1 MLKLRT
7 KRSIQSILQSVTQG
21 SEPSAMKI
29 NELPKDLEQIF
40 YSDGHQLGTRQK
52 IDQDITLLQRG
63 TRELYY
69 NVDQLIDSFV
79 QRCQADRIPVDCRM
93 GCSWCC
99 HQAVFAS
106 THEIILMAQYLRKH
120 YSREVVDEVRMR
132 AEAKESQLGPLSP
145 AAALKS
151 RHACPLLLKGRCMV
165 YPVRPMACR
174 IYLSSSEESCL
185 KRHQNP
191 FDPKAIPALF
201 DFTLKAGQ
209 QMNAGFGSALKE
221 QGLSVEEHRIEHILL
236 LLLKAPKKTDDW
248 LKGGTLHQSFPFDEA
263 QKDQPGKA

>member
-1 MLKLRT
+1 MN
-7 KRSIQSILQSVTQG
+7 
-21 SEPSAMKI
+21 I
-29 NELPKDLEQIF
+29 NERPKDLEQIF
-40 YSDGHQLGTRQK
+40 FSDGHQLGTQLK
-52 IDQDITLLQRG
+52 IEEDITKLQRS

-79 QRCQADRIPVDCRM
+79 QRCQVNGIPVDCRM

-106 THEIILMAQYLRKH
+106 THEIILMTQYLKKH
-120 YSREVVDEVRMR
+120 YSIEVVEEVRKR
-132 AEAKESQLGPLSP
+132 AEAKEAQLGSLSP
-145 AAALKS
+145 AETLKS

-165 YPVRPMACR
+165 YPLRPMACR

-191 FDPKAIPALF
+191 YDTKAIPALF

-209 QMNAGFGSALKE
+209 QMNEGFGSALKK

-236 LLLKAPKKTDDW
+236 FLLNEPQKADLW
-248 LKGGTLHQSFPFDEA
+248 LKGDTLHQSFPFDEA